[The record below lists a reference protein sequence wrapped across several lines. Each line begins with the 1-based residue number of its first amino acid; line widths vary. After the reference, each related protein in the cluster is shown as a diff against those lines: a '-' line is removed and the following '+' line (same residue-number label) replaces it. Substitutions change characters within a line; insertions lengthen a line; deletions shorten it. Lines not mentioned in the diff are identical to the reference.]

1 MSHKQIGFAIVGY
14 GLAAKLHAQ
23 ALIQLDEAKLI
34 AIVGRNIEK
43 ATELA
48 KNFGVEALSL
58 DEALKR
64 EDIQAF
70 IVTTPTGNHLE
81 VVKEVAPRGK
91 HLLVEKPLESNLRR
105 TDELIRTCEEAGVIL
120 GAVFQHRYDDASLTL
135 KEYKERGVLGRAI
148 MGSAYVKWYRPQEYY
163 DARSWRGRVET
174 SGGGALA
181 TQASHSIDLLL
192 WFLGEPKKVC
202 GFMNTLAHTGI
213 EVEDVAV
220 VSIQFNNGALG
231 SIEASTATY
240 PGFPERLELHFE
252 QGSAIVEGGK
262 IVYLDTLSKEIPV
275 IERGQSGLSGA
286 SDPAAVDIQPF
297 VRMLRDFVKALR
309 EGKNP
314 PVDGRE
320 GRKAVELIEAA
331 RRSTFEGKVVEL
343 PL

>member
-1 MSHKQIGFAIVGY
+1 MSHKRIGFAIVGY

-23 ALIQLDEAKLI
+23 ALTQLDEAKLI

-43 ATELA
+43 ASELA

-70 IVTTPTGNHLE
+70 IVTTPTGSHLE

-105 TDELIRTCEEAGVIL
+105 TDELIRTCEEAGIIL
-120 GAVFQHRYDDASLTL
+120 GAVFQHRYDDASLML
-135 KEYKERGVLGRAI
+135 KEYKDKGLLGRAV
-148 MGSAYVKWYRPQEYY
+148 MGSAYVKWYRSQEYY

-181 TQASHSIDLLL
+181 IQASHSIDLLL
-192 WFLGEPKKVC
+192 WFLGEPEKVC

-213 EVEDVAV
+213 EVEDTAV
-220 VSIQFNNGALG
+220 VSIQFKNGALG

-252 QGSAIVEGGK
+252 RGSAIIEGGK
-262 IVYLDTLSKEIPV
+262 IVYLNTLSKEIPV

-286 SDPAAVDIQPF
+286 SDPAGVDIQPF
-297 VRMLRDFVKALR
+297 VRMLQDFVNALR

-314 PVDGRE
+314 PLDGQE
-320 GRKAVELIEAA
+320 GRKAVELIEAV
-331 RRSTFEGKVVEL
+331 RKSSLKGRVVEF

>member
-23 ALIQLDEAKLI
+23 ALTQLDEAKLI
-34 AIVGRNIEK
+34 AIVGRNTKK
-43 ATELA
+43 ASELA
-48 KNFGVEALSL
+48 ENFGVEALSL
-58 DEALKR
+58 DEALRR

-70 IVTTPTGNHLE
+70 IVATPTGSHLE
-81 VVKEVAPRGK
+81 VVKEIAPRGK

-120 GAVFQHRYDDASLTL
+120 GAVFQHRYDDASLML
-135 KEYKERGVLGRAI
+135 KEYKERGLLGRTV
-148 MGSAYVKWYRPQEYY
+148 MGSAYVKWYRTQEYY
-163 DARSWRGRVET
+163 DTRPWRGRVET

-192 WFLGEPKKVC
+192 WFLGEAEKAC

-220 VSIQFNNGALG
+220 ASIQFKDGALG

-240 PGFPERLELHFE
+240 PGFPERLEFHFE
-252 QGSAIVEGGK
+252 RGSAIIEGGK
-262 IVYLDTLSKEIPV
+262 IIYLNTLSEEIPV
-275 IERGQSGLSGA
+275 IERGQGGLSGA
-286 SDPAAVDIQPF
+286 SDPAGVDIQPF
-297 VRMLRDFVKALR
+297 VRMLQDFVNALR

-314 PVDGRE
+314 PLDGRE

-331 RRSTFEGKVVEL
+331 RISALESRVVEL

>member
-1 MSHKQIGFAIVGY
+1 MSHKRIGFAIVGY

-23 ALIQLDEAKLI
+23 ALARLDEAELI
-34 AIVGRNIEK
+34 AMVGRNVEK
-43 ATELA
+43 AKETA
-48 KNFGVEALSL
+48 DSFGVEALSL

-70 IVTTPTGNHLE
+70 IVTTPTGSHLE
-81 VVKEVAPRGK
+81 VVREVAPRGK
-91 HLLVEKPLESNLRR
+91 HLLVEKPLESSLQR

-135 KEYKERGVLGRAI
+135 REYQERGLLGKGV

-163 DARSWRGRVET
+163 EARSWRGRVEA

-192 WFLGEPKKVC
+192 WFLGEAEKVC

-220 VSIQFNNGALG
+220 ASIQFKNGALG
-231 SIEASTATY
+231 SVEASTATY
-240 PGFPERLELHFE
+240 PGFPEKLELHFE
-252 QGSAIVEGGK
+252 RGSAIIQGGK
-262 IVYLDTLSKEIPV
+262 IVYLDTLSDEIPHV
-275 IERGQSGLSGA
+275 GQGESGSSGA

-297 VRMLRDFVKALR
+297 VRMLRDFVNALR

-314 PVDGRE
+314 SLDGRE
-320 GRKAVELIEAA
+320 GRRAVELIEAA
-331 RRSTFEGKVVEL
+331 RKSALEGRVIEL